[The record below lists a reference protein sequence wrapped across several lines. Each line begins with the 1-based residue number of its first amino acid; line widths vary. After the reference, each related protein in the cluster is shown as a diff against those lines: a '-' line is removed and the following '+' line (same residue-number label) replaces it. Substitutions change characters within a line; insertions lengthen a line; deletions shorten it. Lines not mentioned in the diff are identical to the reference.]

1 MAFKDILLPDTL
13 FEVCGSEVC
22 DVLSDTFTGQQVK
35 SDHLS
40 LTTPTS
46 AKLKNRP
53 PLLTSEVFLCLQRP
67 GSTGV
72 TCPGH
77 FPLDV
82 SETESGGSEE

>member
-13 FEVCGSEVC
+13 FEVCGSEAC
-22 DVLSDTFTGQQVK
+22 DVLSDTLTGQQVK

-53 PLLTSEVFLCLQRP
+53 PPPHFRSVSVSSETWFYWRHVPWPFL
-67 GSTGV
+67 
-72 TCPGH
+72 
-77 FPLDV
+77 LDV